1 MPWPIHD
8 CRLYPAL
15 AMINK
20 LENLPSPYRILSAQ
34 AMMNS
39 ASGVPLPPPPQRLP
53 ASVLTTGAAVPAA
66 DESDLRPQSSFVGEF
81 SEQMFRNR
89 TAELC
94 SGFVDEN
101 GAESVEPHYMTIKRK
116 LISEFGAIAF
126 DRNKR
131 VVQAVFRGQ
140 TEPQG
145 GMMRTR
151 REDESF
157 TGQRRKIVHFDADHY
172 DLLTSTIC
180 ALFVPSKKGDAAGGT
195 VWCGTSDG
203 SIDILSE
210 NKNRINIKRHSSVTT
225 CLAYH
230 SGKVWSGSED
240 GTICLTDSVD
250 NRLVATLYEA
260 TGAIMSLHH
269 NSVDSSSGSDLMWCG
284 TSTGQMLQYNARTF
298 TLHRTLILQV
308 PIGSF
313 YSHPLPHAPE
323 LTGIYEVA
331 TEPCI
336 MDLLNGRRGMPER
349 RFIPMIVLSL
359 EDHTW
364 IGTGRHVIVLKN
376 EAAVQSPTLSDPGS
390 PMGTKIALKGGRL
403 TVTGDDQVSVEC
415 SSSLC
420 FTAPR
425 RGEVW
430 GCSHCDPYM
439 IVWNATGDRPIK
451 KMNFAIP
458 WGERGI
464 HQLLTKDS
472 CVWGSCGDGSVL
484 VWNSAKY
491 ELLLNVLVPAL
502 PMSCICHHDDGE
514 VAGVAKQA
522 GYSLVVW
529 MT

>member
-284 TSTGQMLQYNARTF
+284 NFDILFFATTSRAFLS
-298 TLHRTLILQV
+298 
-308 PIGSF
+308 P
-313 YSHPLPHAPE
+313 PPPHTP
-323 LTGIYEVA
+323 
-331 TEPCI
+331 P
-336 MDLLNGRRGMPER
+336 
-349 RFIPMIVLSL
+349 
-359 EDHTW
+359 
-364 IGTGRHVIVLKN
+364 RHVTCST
-376 EAAVQSPTLSDPGS
+376 ECPCLSD
-390 PMGTKIALKGGRL
+390 A
-403 TVTGDDQVSVEC
+403 D
-415 SSSLC
+415 
-420 FTAPR
+420 
-425 RGEVW
+425 W
-430 GCSHCDPYM
+430 
-439 IVWNATGDRPIK
+439 
-451 KMNFAIP
+451 
-458 WGERGI
+458 
-464 HQLLTKDS
+464 
-472 CVWGSCGDGSVL
+472 CV
-484 VWNSAKY
+484 
-491 ELLLNVLVPAL
+491 
-502 PMSCICHHDDGE
+502 
-514 VAGVAKQA
+514 
-522 GYSLVVW
+522 
-529 MT
+529 